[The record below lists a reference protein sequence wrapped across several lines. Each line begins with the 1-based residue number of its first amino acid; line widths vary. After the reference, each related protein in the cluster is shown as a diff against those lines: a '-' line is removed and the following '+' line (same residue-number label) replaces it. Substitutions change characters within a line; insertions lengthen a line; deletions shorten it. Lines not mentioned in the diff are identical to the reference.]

1 MASSVSSE
9 RAFSAA
15 GITISK
21 RRGSLKCDIVEA
33 LQCLKSLINSDL
45 IFRERDVTVDWEFE
59 NEVVDWEFENEVV
72 DGDDDPEWVDMD
84 AESDDE
90 AVN

>member
-21 RRGSLKCDIVEA
+21 RRGSLKADIVEA

-45 IFRERDVTVDWEFE
+45 IFRDRDATVDWEFE
-59 NEVVDWEFENEVV
+59 NEVL
-72 DGDDDPEWVDMD
+72 DGDDDPEWVDVEG
-84 AESDDE
+84 ESDDE
-90 AVN
+90 VIE